1 MSKLSLKVV
10 LRLGKGAFLAV
21 LMSAATTLSASANGW
36 EHWGI
41 PLKILLDTLDG
52 DDPGYRLRAAR
63 SLGFRRERSALPR
76 LLQMLRDSEE
86 RPRVRIE
93 VAQALGRIGDQR
105 AIAGLIEVLR
115 TDPREELRGAAATSL
130 GHLAIE
136 SAAKPLIIALDT
148 EQNLMVQIDIVSAL
162 GSFKHPTV
170 VAALSEILESEKNTS
185 LHRKAIIALGRSS
198 APEAATPLL
207 EALRVARNDS
217 ERATIV
223 TALGRIA
230 NTKARPDLENLFDAT
245 KSPMLKV
252 QVAAALGAIRDG
264 SVVPKLIEMLDDDL
278 AAVRFFAVD
287 ALAAAKDTSATVPL
301 RLLYRRATA
310 AASASLEEPLSR
322 QSIATFLAE
331 QSLRVAVIRA
341 LTALEPKE
349 SIGEFLN
356 AAVPHEKPRT
366 SALGLRLNEGI
377 FELRRAALVGLGYSR
392 TKAATNFLTKS
403 GVLSDRDFRLRATA
417 LRALGILRDPI
428 SASAVVAL
436 LDDGIA
442 EVRWV
447 AAKVLGRLGNAAMAQ
462 EIRQHLDD
470 PHPEVRRQA
479 ALSLGYLKYRE
490 SCPNLVKLSKRD
502 ETKAVREA
510 ASMTLAHLCTN
521 D

>member
-1 MSKLSLKVV
+1 MSGFSLKVV
-10 LRLGKGAFLAV
+10 LRSGRGLFLAL
-21 LMSAATTLSASANGW
+21 LMSAVTTLPASANGW

-41 PLKILLDTLDG
+41 PLKVLLDTLDG

-63 SLGFRRERSALPR
+63 SLGFRRELSALPR
-76 LLQMLRDSEE
+76 LLQMLRDSDE
-86 RPRVRIE
+86 RPRVRSE
-93 VAQALGRIGDQR
+93 VAQALARIGDQR
-105 AIAGLIEVLR
+105 AVPGLINVLR
-115 TDPREELRGAAATSL
+115 TDPREELRGIAATSL
-130 GHLAIE
+130 GHLALE
-136 SAAKPLIIALDT
+136 SAVKPLITALET
-148 EQNLMVQIDIVSAL
+148 EQNLLVQIDIVSAL
-162 GSFKHPTV
+162 GAFSHPMA
-170 VAALSEILESEKNTS
+170 VAALSEILESETNTS
-185 LHRKAIIALGRSS
+185 LHRRAIIALGRSS
-198 APEAATPLL
+198 APEATTPLL

-230 NTKARPDLENLFDAT
+230 NTKARRDLENLFDAT
-245 KSPMLKV
+245 KTPMLKV

-287 ALAAAKDTSATVPL
+287 ALAAAKDTSAAVPL

-310 AASASLEEPLSR
+310 ASASLVEPLSR

-341 LTALEPKE
+341 LTALEPKK
-349 SIGEFLN
+349 SVGEFLD
-356 AAVPHEKPRT
+356 AAAPHEKPRT
-366 SALGLRLNEGI
+366 SALGLRLNEGF

-392 TKAATNFLTKS
+392 TKAATNFLTNS

-417 LRALGILRDPI
+417 LRALGVLRDPS

-447 AAKVLGRLGNAAMAQ
+447 AAKVLGRLGNVAMAQ
-462 EIRQHLDD
+462 EIHQHLDD

-479 ALSLGYLKYRE
+479 ALSLGYLKYRA

-502 ETKAVREA
+502 ETKVVREA